1 MSKGYE
7 RGSIDWHMLGTR
19 IAISMALASIAPI
32 ADAQQGW
39 LDWIKR
45 AVLDRVEISGSRTL
59 GFHSYE
65 VEGDREAFRSL
76 NYYGMGDKRWTD
88 VGSLSLQGR
97 KVLGF
102 ANFQASVDTN
112 RFRDPNSQHVS
123 LDYDEKPFKVHLGDI
138 QGSMLNTNRFASFS
152 KSLKGVS
159 VEYGVG
165 RWRAKA
171 IVSQAKGAARTISF
185 NGNNSSGPYYLNAS
199 QIVPGSESVE
209 VDGQPLKL
217 MDDYT
222 IRYEYGELTFVN
234 RVIPPTSTIV
244 VTFESYGFNSQ
255 RGDVQGIST
264 TYNMGRFG
272 RLGLTGMRQVTGGS
286 GALST
291 RRELFQGAG
300 APSQPYFLMLEP
312 LRKRPIRVLLNG
324 VEQIENVH
332 YHFDPV
338 NPTIF
343 FFNFFVSPE
352 LTIEV
357 IYTPVPT
364 STASGD
370 REVIGVDY
378 AIPIRTKSGIGEL
391 RLYQAE
397 GKLKNELAPRSGIA
411 RGIDVRYDFGPYKLR
426 ASARNVPE
434 TFVGIETRGFNRNEK
449 AYDVGLQFERNGFG
463 ADLKGGRSDVRILR
477 TAANGQ
483 PVYFSADTRHLSA
496 GFNYNRNVGEPWRLE
511 LNSIVSNT
519 QDGRTRLDTAGLSTS
534 RSFGPL
540 NLRMSLE
547 NQTGRGPMEDGGKL
561 VEKSIALRTAKLDA
575 TYNPSKSWSL
585 VARAG
590 ISDIRAGD
598 ETGLGKDYSIS
609 VNYEA
614 GGGFAIGATHAL
626 SDAGQLAIL
635 GGFQTGYGL
644 GYNGNG
650 FSNGLGT
657 SFQAGVTNLELTNI
671 RARYE
676 LSGRLALNAIAE
688 RSKTT
693 GNYSSNS
700 ETDRFNV
707 GVDFSF
713 ANDGLLTIGVDNANT
728 KFLNSPLRTTATSL
742 MAGLT
747 AKPAKRWL
755 ANLGASY
762 LLSGGNSEFEQD
774 SFFVDGSL
782 TYLIDSRQR
791 AAFGFRTGNTSGFLG
806 QIERGWDLS
815 HSYRL
820 WDNLHLVTSYR
831 FREVRNKDGTPS
843 GAYRAKGIDI
853 ELRFGF

>member
-1 MSKGYE
+1 
-7 RGSIDWHMLGTR
+7 MLASR
-19 IAISMALASIAPI
+19 IAFTIGLSCIVAHVH
-32 ADAQQGW
+32 AQRGW
-39 LDWIKR
+39 LDWVKR
-45 AVLDRVEISGSRTL
+45 SVLDRIEISGSRTL

-76 NYYGMGDKRWTD
+76 NYYGLGDKRWTD
-88 VGSLSLQGR
+88 IGSLSMQGR

-112 RFRDPNSQHVS
+112 RFRDPNAQHVS
-123 LDYDEKPFKVHLGDI
+123 LDYEEKPFKIHLGDI

-159 VEYGVG
+159 VEYGKG
-165 RWRAKA
+165 RWKAKVVA
-171 IVSQAKGAARTISF
+171 SQAKGAARTISF
-185 NGNNSSGPYYLNAS
+185 TGNNSSGPYYLNAS

-209 VDGQPLKL
+209 VDGQAMRL

-244 VTFESYGFNSQ
+244 VTFESYGYNAQ

-264 TYNMGRFG
+264 TYDFGKYG
-272 RLGLTGMRQVTGGS
+272 RLGLTGMRQLTGGS

-300 APSQPYFLMLEP
+300 APSQPYFLMMEP

-332 YHFDPV
+332 YHFDPI

-378 AIPIRTKSGIGEL
+378 AIPIRTKSGLGEV

-426 ASARNVPE
+426 ASARDVPE
-434 TFVGIETRGFNRNEK
+434 TFVGIESRGFNRNEK
-449 AYDVGLQFERNGFG
+449 AFDVGLQYQRNGFG
-463 ADLKGGRSDVRILR
+463 ADLRGGRSDVRILR
-477 TAANGQ
+477 TASSGL
-483 PVYFSADTRHLSA
+483 PVYFSADTQHVAA

-511 LNSIVSNT
+511 LTSITSNT
-519 QDGRTRLDTAGLSTS
+519 QDGRTKLDTASLSTS

-540 NLRMSLE
+540 NVRLSLE
-547 NQTGRGPMEDGGKL
+547 NQTGRGPMEEGSKF
-561 VEKSIALRTAKLDA
+561 VEKSIALRTAKIDA
-575 TYNPSKSWSL
+575 TYNPSKAWSL

-590 ISDIRAGD
+590 VSDIRAGD
-598 ETGLGKDYSIS
+598 DEGLGKDYSLS
-609 VNYEA
+609 VNYEPGNGLA
-614 GGGFAIGATHAL
+614 LGITHAL

-635 GGFQTGYGL
+635 SGFQTGYGL

-650 FSNGLGT
+650 FSNGIGT

-676 LSGRLALNAIAE
+676 ISGKLALNAVAE

-707 GVDFSF
+707 GLDYSF
-713 ANDGLLTIGVDNANT
+713 GNDGLITVGIDNANT

-742 MAGLT
+742 MAGLS
-747 AKPAKRWL
+747 AKPGRRWL
-755 ANLGASY
+755 LNLGANY

-774 SFFVDGSL
+774 SLYLDGSL
-782 TYLIDSRQR
+782 TYIIDDRQR
-791 AAFGFRTGNTSGFLG
+791 AAFGFRTGDTTGFLG

-820 WDNLHLVTSYR
+820 WENLHLVSSYR
-831 FREVRNKDGTPS
+831 FRDVRNKDGSPS

>member
-1 MSKGYE
+1 MSKRYE
-7 RGSIDWHMLGTR
+7 RGSIAGKMLRTR
-19 IAISMALASIAPI
+19 LAVILAFSCAVSIANG
-32 ADAQQGW
+32 QRGW
-39 LDWIKR
+39 LDWVKR

-88 VGSLSLQGR
+88 VGSLSLHGR

-102 ANFQASVDTN
+102 ANFQASVDTS
-112 RFRDPNSQHVS
+112 RFRDPNAQHVS
-123 LDYDEKPFKVHLGDI
+123 LDYEEKPFKIHLGDI

-159 VEYGVG
+159 VEYGMG

-171 IVSQAKGAARTISF
+171 IASQAKGAARTISF

-209 VDGQPLKL
+209 VDGQPMKL

-222 IRYEYGELTFVN
+222 IRYEYGELAFVN

-244 VTFESYGFNSQ
+244 VTFESYGYNTQ
-255 RGDVQGIST
+255 RGDVQGLST
-264 TYNMGRFG
+264 TYDFGKYGRI
-272 RLGLTGMRQVTGGS
+272 GLTGMRQLTGGS

-324 VEQIENVH
+324 IEQIENVH
-332 YHFDPV
+332 YRFDPV

-370 REVIGVDY
+370 REVIGIDY
-378 AIPIRTKSGIGEL
+378 ALPIRSKFGTGEI

-397 GKLKNELAPRSGIA
+397 GKLKNELAPRSGTA
-411 RGIDVRYDFGPYKLR
+411 KGIDVRYDFGPYKFR
-426 ASARNVPE
+426 ASARDIPE
-434 TFVGIETRGFNRNEK
+434 TFVGIETRGFSRNER
-449 AYDVGLQFERNGFG
+449 AVDLGLQYERNGFG
-463 ADLKGGRSDVRILR
+463 ADLRGGRSDVRILR
-477 TAANGQ
+477 TAANGL
-483 PVYFSADTRHLSA
+483 PVYFSADTRHISA

-511 LNSIVSNT
+511 LNSITSNT
-519 QDGRTRLDTAGLSTS
+519 QDGKTRLDTAALSTS

-540 NLRMSLE
+540 NVRMSVE

-575 TYNPSKSWSL
+575 TYNPSKLWSI

-598 ETGLGKDYSIS
+598 ESGLGRDYSIS
-609 VNYEA
+609 VTYEP
-614 GGGFAIGATHAL
+614 GNGISLGATHAL

-676 LSGRLALNAIAE
+676 LSGKLALTAIAE

-700 ETDRFNV
+700 ETDRFNL
-707 GVDFSF
+707 GVDYTF
-713 ANDGLLTIGVDNANT
+713 ANDGMLSIGIDNANT
-728 KFLNSPLRTTATSL
+728 KFLNSVLRTTATSL
-742 MAGLT
+742 TAGLS
-747 AKPAKRWL
+747 ARPAKRWL
-755 ANLGASY
+755 LNLGANY
-762 LLSGGNSEFEQD
+762 LLSGGNSQFEQD
-774 SFFVDGSL
+774 SLYLDGSL
-782 TYLIDSRQR
+782 TYTIDSRQR
-791 AAFGFRTGNTSGFLG
+791 AAFGFRTGNTTGFLG

-820 WDNLHLVTSYR
+820 WENLHLVTSYR
-831 FREVRNKDGTPS
+831 YREVTNKDGTPS
-843 GAYRAKGIDI
+843 GAYRAKGLDI